1 MRCYIA
7 NKFSL
12 LKRMLSEVKVDCYG
26 SEKAGKEATNGGLVS
41 VSIPLKCCIQFFH
54 SLKMKMALMRLSA
67 K

>member
-1 MRCYIA
+1 
-7 NKFSL
+7 
-12 LKRMLSEVKVDCYG
+12 MLSEVKVDCYG

-41 VSIPLKCCIQFFH
+41 VSIPLKCCIQLFH